1 MQSPEL
7 GKLAGIVVDLFCAT
21 MIDLAKELGAPSYV
35 FLTCGAATL
44 GLMFRLQSQHQDPS
58 EYENSNAAVSI
69 LAFVHPVLARVLPSL
84 VFDSGNG
91 FLDIA
96 KKLREA
102 RGIVVNT
109 FLEFEPHAIMSLS
122 SDEKIPPV
130 YPVGP
135 MIHDERKES
144 DEREEKGH
152 EIIGWLDQQPND
164 SVVFL
169 CFGTGEANRNRLENS
184 GLRFLWSLRKPPP
197 KGELGFPVEFE
208 NLDEV
213 LPGGFLN
220 RTAGIGKVIGWAP
233 QMVVLSHPAVGGFV
247 LHCGWNSILESVWC
261 GVPMAVWPLAAEQQ
275 ANAFQLVKELKIAVE
290 IKMDYRKNSD
300 VIVGGEKIKKAIKA
314 LMDRENEIRVKVNK
328 LKERS
333 RKALVEGG
341 SSFNFFGSLIED
353 IMNDTS

>member
-21 MIDLAKELGAPSYV
+21 MIDIAKELGAPSYV

-69 LAFVHPVLARVLPSL
+69 LAFVHAVLARVLPSL

-122 SDEKIPPV
+122 SDEKIPP
-130 YPVGP
+130 
-135 MIHDERKES
+135 
-144 DEREEKGH
+144 
-152 EIIGWLDQQPND
+152 QPND

-169 CFGTGEANRNRLENS
+169 CFGTGGCFGGDQVKQIATGLENS
-184 GLRFLWSLRKPPP
+184 GLRFLWSLRKLPP
-197 KGELGFPVEFE
+197 KGELGFPVQFE

>member
-1 MQSPEL
+1 
-7 GKLAGIVVDLFCAT
+7 

-35 FLTCGAATL
+35 FFTCGAATL
-44 GLMFRLQSQHQDPS
+44 GLMFRLQSLRDDEHQDPS

-69 LAFVHPVLARVLPSL
+69 PAFVHPVPARVLPSP

-135 MIHDERKES
+135 MIQDERKES

-169 CFGTGEANRNRLENS
+169 CFGTGGCFGGDQVKQIATGLENS

-197 KGELGFPVEFE
+197 KGELGFPMEFE

-233 QMVVLSHPAVGGFV
+233 QMAVLSHPAVGGFV
-247 LHCGWNSILESVWC
+247 SHCGWNSILESVWC

-275 ANAFQLVKELKIAVE
+275 ANAFQLVKELEIAVE

-333 RKALVEGG
+333 RKVLVEGG
-341 SSFNFFGSLIED
+341 SSFNFFGSLIDD